1 LKITK
6 RDLQNMASIAQDNF
20 VNLAPTGIINGTE
33 FTARCWLES
42 AATILGIKEKI
53 EYEQVPMPE
62 PAEE

>member
-1 LKITK
+1 
-6 RDLQNMASIAQDNF
+6 MASIAQDNF